1 MNEKS
6 SMDDQA
12 MIAEALRRMKS
23 KKPGIP
29 GEKVQVFLSK
39 LQAELEQN
47 GGLTDEQIR
56 EKFQRFVAEA
66 SHVPS

>member
-1 MNEKS
+1 MNENS
-6 SMDDQA
+6 LNDEQA

-29 GEKVQVFLSK
+29 GEKVQAFLNK
-39 LQAELEQN
+39 LQVEWDQAGELTE
-47 GGLTDEQIR
+47 EQIR
-56 EKFQRFVAEA
+56 ERFQRFVAEA